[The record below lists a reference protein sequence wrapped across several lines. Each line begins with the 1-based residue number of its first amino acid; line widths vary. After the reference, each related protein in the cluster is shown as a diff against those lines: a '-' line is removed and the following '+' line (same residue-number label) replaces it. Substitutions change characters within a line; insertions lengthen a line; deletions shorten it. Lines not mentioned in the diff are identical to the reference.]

1 MSDPLSSAVL
11 SLFQVSARTA
21 PCPPPNF
28 NFGGTQT
35 CAAGPG
41 GSNLFNFTFG
51 GKQRNTAGRGT
62 SGAPGSP

>member
-21 PCPPPNF
+21 TCPPSNF
-28 NFGGTQT
+28 NFFGGSQT

-41 GSNLFNFTFG
+41 GRNLFNFNFG
-51 GKQRNTAGRGT
+51 GKQSNTAGRGT
-62 SGAPGSP
+62 PGSP